1 MWLVAPLL
9 VRHNDANVNSTTQN
23 LTMSRWRPGRPAAGT
38 GQGRSA
44 FVDSPTGDRLSP
56 RADFLVDWATI
67 CTRLQRDSND
77 QGAWDALVLRV
88 RPLVYAKLRGRAPD
102 VIEDAIADMCAS
114 VVLDIEAARSPETF
128 RGFVLGKCLNVVKG
142 AIRTAQNERVPLDAL
157 PEMPAAGNLEPDDPR
172 FVVLDRC
179 LEGLPERDRRAV
191 ELRYFAEA
199 HSEQIARELRVS
211 EGNARRI
218 VFNGVN
224 RLRKCAQAA
233 VGPLSSGMRR

>member
-1 MWLVAPLL
+1 MARTNGNEAEWYAVALAPWL
-9 VRHNDANVNSTTQN
+9 R
-23 LTMSRWRPGRPAAGT
+23 AART
-38 GQGRSA
+38 GQSRPA
-44 FVDSPTGDRLSP
+44 FVDSPAGDRLSL
-56 RADFLVDWATI
+56 RADLLVDWATI
-67 CTRLQRDSND
+67 CTRLQRDAND

-88 RPLVYAKLRGRAPD
+88 RPLAYARLRGRAPD
-102 VIEDAIADMCAS
+102 LIEDAVADMCAS
-114 VVLDIEAARSPETF
+114 VVLDIDAARGPETF
-128 RGFVLGKCLNVVKG
+128 KGFVLGKCLNVVKG
-142 AIRTAQNERVPLDAL
+142 AIRTARGERVPLDAVSEL
-157 PEMPAAGNLEPDDPR
+157 PATGSLEPDDPR

-199 HSEQIARELRVS
+199 HAEQIARELRVS

-233 VGPLSSGMRR
+233 VGPLSTGMRG